1 MCVFK
6 LYIFKKMMDFKN
18 FDEVFVVDNNVNIFF
33 VLFMLIVLLINEC
46 KVEVIRFDIVLIEI
60 DVNII

>member
-18 FDEVFVVDNNVNIFF
+18 FDEVFVVDSNVNIFF

-46 KVEVIRFDIVLIEI
+46 KVEVIRFDIVFIEI

>member
-1 MCVFK
+1 
-6 LYIFKKMMDFKN
+6 MMDFKN

-46 KVEVIRFDIVLIEI
+46 KVEVIRFDSVFIEM

>member
-1 MCVFK
+1 
-6 LYIFKKMMDFKN
+6 MMDFKN
-18 FDEVFVVDNNVNIFF
+18 FDEVFVVDSNVNIFF

-60 DVNII
+60 DINII

>member
-18 FDEVFVVDNNVNIFF
+18 FDEVFVVDSNVNIFF